1 MSSGTGDEPEQ
12 HALADTSIFIGIEN
26 GRFNEDALRVRAS
39 VSVVTIAELRLGVL
53 SAKTLDIRA
62 KRLATLRLAES
73 LDPIPIDNAVADA
86 WAMLVARLREAGK
99 KAYDND
105 SWIAATAIARKI
117 PVATQGSD
125 YEEMPGV
132 RVIRI

>member
-1 MSSGTGDEPEQ
+1 MSSVAEGAPEQ
-12 HALADTSIFIGIEN
+12 QALADTSIFIGLEN
-26 GRFNEDALRVRAS
+26 GRFDEDRVPPRSS

-53 SAKTLDIRA
+53 SAKTLEVRA

-73 LDPIPIDNAVADA
+73 LRPLPIDSAVADA

-105 SWIAATAIARKI
+105 SWIAATAIARRLA
-117 PVATQGSD
+117 VATQDGD
-125 YEEMPGV
+125 YDGMPGV